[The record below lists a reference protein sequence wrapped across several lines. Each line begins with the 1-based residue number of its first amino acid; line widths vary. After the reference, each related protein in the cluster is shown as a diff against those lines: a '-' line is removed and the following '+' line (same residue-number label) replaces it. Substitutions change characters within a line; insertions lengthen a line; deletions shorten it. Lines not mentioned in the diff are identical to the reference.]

1 MLTISLDSNG
11 NTEYECNFTELIA
24 KEETIY
30 VVLYDRWSFK
40 QLERRSPVI
49 MQSKWKSNL
58 RPSYCL

>member
-30 VVLYDRWSFK
+30 VVLYDR
-40 QLERRSPVI
+40 
-49 MQSKWKSNL
+49 
-58 RPSYCL
+58 